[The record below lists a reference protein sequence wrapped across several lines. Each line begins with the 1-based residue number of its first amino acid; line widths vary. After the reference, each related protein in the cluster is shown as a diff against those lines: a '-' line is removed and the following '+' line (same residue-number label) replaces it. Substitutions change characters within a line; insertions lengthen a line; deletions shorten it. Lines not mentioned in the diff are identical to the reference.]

1 MKNRFKLEAAIMIVI
16 PIVFI
21 LVGIGAV
28 MFFAASS
35 Q

>member
-1 MKNRFKLEAAIMIVI
+1 MKNRFKLEAVLMIAI
-16 PIVFI
+16 PIVII

-35 Q
+35 H